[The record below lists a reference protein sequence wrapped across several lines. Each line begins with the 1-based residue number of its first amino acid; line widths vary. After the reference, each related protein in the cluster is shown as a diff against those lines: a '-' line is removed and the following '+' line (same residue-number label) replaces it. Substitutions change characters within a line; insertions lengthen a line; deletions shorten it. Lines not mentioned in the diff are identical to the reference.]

1 MFWTTFWVKWV
12 IFRKFSLFSELFHF
26 GRSKTS
32 INTDETKGENGIL
45 KNVTILAKKCTLG
58 ALGALGLRPGLGG
71 SGLRAEGSELRAEGR
86 GPRAEGRGLRADGGG
101 LGGEGRGLGAEGG
114 GLRAEGGGL
123 RAGGGGLHRCW

>member
-1 MFWTTFWVKWV
+1 M
-12 IFRKFSLFSELFHF
+12 IFRKFSFFSELSHF

-45 KNVTILAKKCTLG
+45 KNVTILVKKCTLG

-114 GLRAEGGGL
+114 GLRAEG
-123 RAGGGGLHRCW
+123 

>member
-1 MFWTTFWVKWV
+1 MV
-12 IFRKFSLFSELFHF
+12 IFRKIPLFSELFHF

-32 INTDETKGENGIL
+32 INTDETKGRCGSTKICRN
-45 KNVTILAKKCTLG
+45 LAKKCTWG

-101 LGGEGRGLGAEGG
+101 LGGEGRGL
-114 GLRAEGGGL
+114 RAEVAELCASGGVGTASPPPFL
-123 RAGGGGLHRCW
+123 SARLA

>member
-1 MFWTTFWVKWV
+1 M

-32 INTDETKGENGIL
+32 INTDETKGRSR
-45 KNVTILAKKCTLG
+45 VTKICRNLAKKCTWG

>member
-1 MFWTTFWVKWV
+1 MV
-12 IFRKFSLFSELFHF
+12 FRKFSLFSELFHA

-32 INTDETKGENGIL
+32 INTDETKGRLGSVKIYA
-45 KNVTILAKKCTLG
+45 ILAKKCTLG

-101 LGGEGRGLGAEGG
+101 L
-114 GLRAEGGGL
+114 